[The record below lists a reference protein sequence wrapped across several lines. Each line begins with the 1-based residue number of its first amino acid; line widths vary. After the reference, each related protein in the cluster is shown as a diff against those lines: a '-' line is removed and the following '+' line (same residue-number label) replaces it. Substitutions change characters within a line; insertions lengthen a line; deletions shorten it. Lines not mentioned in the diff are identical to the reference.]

1 MKLTHHDTPITPP
14 RNRRGKPADPNTL
27 TARAR
32 AAGMNPGTVWSRVKK
47 GMSLDEAVSEPVMPQ
62 KESAS
67 LAGKASRA
75 AARARRAQRNQSAGD
90 AR

>member
-1 MKLTHHDTPITPP
+1 MKLTHHDTPITP
-14 RNRRGKPADPNTL
+14 RSRRSKPADPNTL

-32 AAGMNPGTVWSRVKK
+32 AAGMNPGTVWSRVKR
-47 GMSLDEAVSEPVMPQ
+47 GMSLDEAVSAPVMPQ
-62 KESAS
+62 QESAS

-75 AARARRAQRNQSAGD
+75 AARARKAQRQQAEGD